1 MTFRKNDTIDLLL
14 IAVRPDYQ
22 QRGVNAMIIYHAM
35 EGCFKMGIKQAESG
49 PMLENNQ
56 KVQSQW
62 KDFEVEQHKRRRCF
76 VKKLS

>member
-1 MTFRKNDTIDLLL
+1 
-14 IAVRPDYQ
+14 
-22 QRGVNAMIIYHAM
+22 
-35 EGCFKMGIKQAESG
+35 
-49 PMLENNQ
+49 MLENNQ